1 MNDCRMWA
9 GHGVKILEPLPSS
22 ICPNIDCLG
31 DVFAT
36 HVKFDDNGAIAWYVT
51 RFEGITKCVACGTF
65 VTLPTEIDH
74 G

>member
-1 MNDCRMWA
+1 MWA
-9 GHGVKILEPLPSS
+9 GHSVKILEPLPSS

-51 RFEGITKCVACGTF
+51 RHKEITKCVACGTH